1 MNDFSELE
9 SELRKLR
16 PAPPS
21 PEFFSRVGRA
31 LVDIAEKNKSADNV
45 VRPDRFRVNW
55 VSLGLGLAAAA
66 VLLVVARIEINRPSK
81 KIPAVASFTPV
92 PRDKPGMMN
101 DRLLPAGFTQVVY
114 NMWDEGLH
122 FADGLDQPMRRV
134 RYQTHETLQWRN
146 AATGASLRVSYPS
159 EQVELI
165 PVSGQ

>member
-21 PEFFSRVGRA
+21 PELFSRVERA
-31 LVDIAEKNKSADNV
+31 LGDVAEGNQSADNV

-66 VLLVVARIEINRPSK
+66 VLLIVARVEINPPAK
-81 KIPAVASFTPV
+81 KIPAVASLTPV
-92 PRDKPGMMN
+92 RRDKPGAIN
-101 DRLLPAGFTQVVY
+101 DRLVPAGFTQVVY
-114 NMWDEGLH
+114 NTRDEGLH
-122 FADGLDQPMRRV
+122 FADGSDQPMRRV